1 MIYVEYEKLK
11 KSYND
16 TQKNFLDVLDKK
28 EELFQRT
35 QPKSP
40 DYDKER
46 VAGGEYTNRME
57 SYVIEL
63 EKIRDQL
70 DEAEN
75 ILHKRLLLIR
85 EKEKELRM
93 SRKTDDMVY
102 VLRFLE
108 RMRIEDIADQM
119 CYSVGAINKYLK
131 KIRDNIKECTKL

>member
-119 CYSVGAINKYLK
+119 RYSVGAINKYLK

>member
-16 TQKNFLDVLDKK
+16 TQKNFL
-28 EELFQRT
+28 
-35 QPKSP
+35 
-40 DYDKER
+40 
-46 VAGGEYTNRME
+46 
-57 SYVIEL
+57 
-63 EKIRDQL
+63 EKIRGQL